1 MHVIRQMERP
11 NSEAVNNL
19 SKYGTAT
26 IYEAMGRKGAL
37 ESFIKPIGMGMKC
50 CGVALT
56 VCNHACDNLMLHK
69 AIEVAERG
77 DVIIAVTGEYTE
89 AGIWGEIMTTAAQ
102 AKGIVGLVTDGS
114 IRDSEAIRRLG
125 FPTFCKGISIKGSV
139 KETPGTINEDVICAG
154 IIIKP
159 GDIIIGDDDG
169 VVVVPQEIGA
179 DTVLKCRKREKKE
192 EAIIEQLKSGKTTLE
207 IYHLK
212 EVLKK
217 KGVSE
222 S

>member
-1 MHVIRQMERP
+1 MKRPDRKVI
-11 NSEAVNNL
+11 NSL

-26 IYEAMGRKGAL
+26 IYEAMGRVGAL
-37 ESFIKPIGMGMKC
+37 ESFIKPIGVGMKC
-50 CGVALT
+50 CGPALT
-56 VCNHACDNLMLHK
+56 VYNHVGDNLMLHK
-69 AIEVAERG
+69 AIEVAESG
-77 DVIIAVTGEYTE
+77 DVIVAVTGEYTE
-89 AGIWGEIMTTAAQ
+89 AGIWGEVMTIAAQ
-102 AKGIVGLVTDGS
+102 AKGIAGLVVDGS
-114 IRDSEAIRRLG
+114 IRDSEAIRGLG

-139 KETPGTINEDVICAG
+139 KETLGTINKDIICAG

-179 DTVLKCRKREKKE
+179 NTVLKCRKREKKE

-217 KGVSE
+217 KGISE